1 MSAYYQPYQSLRLLC
16 EAKESLKDTQV
27 FDESMIYTH
36 STRPVSICY
45 THITL
50 SYAPT
55 KRHQDTTPSKMG
67 SSRGRSQ

>member
-16 EAKESLKDTQV
+16 VAKESLINTQV
-27 FDESMIYTH
+27 FDELMIYTH
-36 STRPVSICY
+36 STSPISICY

-50 SYAPT
+50 PYALL
-55 KRHQDTTPSKMG
+55 KRPKNTTPSKMG

>member
-36 STRPVSICY
+36 STSL
-45 THITL
+45 TSA

>member
-1 MSAYYQPYQSLRLLC
+1 MSAYYQPNQSRRLLC
-16 EAKESLKDTQV
+16 EAKESLTNTQV
-27 FDESMIYTH
+27 FDESVIYTH
-36 STRPVSICY
+36 STSLTSICY

-50 SYAPT
+50 SYALT